1 MINIVDNSIR
11 ICFDDESLRFT
22 LCRGETVWEWNT
34 SYVPCLEYEGG
45 RLEFKDA
52 ASISHVQVENGI
64 GRGIWSRYE
73 GFCIGD
79 VEIPYTFETYVW
91 VERATGDIYFEWIPI
106 CEEGLQVKHVYWP
119 GEMAF
124 EQKEDDW
131 YTLLNF
137 QQGLMIPNTW
147 ETKLGDIVFDGYFG
161 TAGGYMPWF
170 AQVKGKVILH
180 CA

>member
-11 ICFDDESLRFT
+11 ICFDDGSLRFT

-64 GRGIWSRYE
+64 GRGIRSRYE

-79 VEIPYTFETYVW
+79 VEIPYTFET
-91 VERATGDIYFEWIPI
+91 
-106 CEEGLQVKHVYWP
+106 
-119 GEMAF
+119 
-124 EQKEDDW
+124 
-131 YTLLNF
+131 
-137 QQGLMIPNTW
+137 
-147 ETKLGDIVFDGYFG
+147 
-161 TAGGYMPWF
+161 
-170 AQVKGKVILH
+170 
-180 CA
+180 